1 MQWHSAQNHQSAVKR
16 YRVEILNGCCADDV
30 VFVPR
35 ICLIPN
41 NFHFSFKRVQFTVS
55 VSIAMLPPLI
65 KFRVRRYLLLDFT
78 KVIVFHIATVCEI
91 FADKYLQRTFLHAPV
106 VGSTHNIVIEKQL
119 PKNKNAEIY
128 AVQC

>member
-1 MQWHSAQNHQSAVKR
+1 MVAAPTM
-16 YRVEILNGCCADDV
+16 L
-30 VFVPR
+30 
-35 ICLIPN
+35 
-41 NFHFSFKRVQFTVS
+41 FSFQEFPS
-55 VSIAMLPPLI
+55 FQIIFISPSNEFNLLSASAMLPPLI
-65 KFRVRRYLLLDFT
+65 KLRVRRYLLLDFT